1 MKKSYIFLTLLFII
15 LLSFSVLSNNDIYL
29 GSYSPKKEIDINFS
43 IKFSDNNRTEQDII
57 IKFKNEVFKS
67 NNSTISNSRITSNLR
82 TGIIKFQN
90 EEIIISSRQLQKEAN
105 NYILPIKL
113 KLFPHDKP
121 GVFENTIMIK
131 NSNGE
136 ILFEK
141 TILFKVDSWTIFE
154 LSKDKYLRIV
164 NSDYNNQKLKSN
176 GEVIIKVASNSN
188 WELYGLLN
196 EEANEVLNKINLFIK
211 QDNNF
216 KTVKKGPFQIH
227 SKSQLITQGTSTVT
241 NDNYWEE
248 IEVIMEIEDIK
259 NIKSGLKIFPVI
271 FYLYS
276 TI

>member
-1 MKKSYIFLTLLFII
+1 MKKNYIFLTLLFII
-15 LLSFSVLSNNDIYL
+15 LLSFPVLSNNDIYL

-57 IKFKNEVFKS
+57 IKFKNEEFKS
-67 NNSTISNSRITSNLR
+67 GNSTISNSRITSNLR
-82 TGIIKFQN
+82 TGIIKIQN
-90 EEIIISSRQLQKEAN
+90 EETIISSRQLQKEAN

-121 GVFENTIMIK
+121 GVFKNTIMIK

-136 ILFEK
+136 ILSEK

-216 KTVKKGPFQIH
+216 KTIKKGPFQIY

-248 IEVIMEIEDIK
+248 IEVFMEIEDIK

-276 TI
+276 TN